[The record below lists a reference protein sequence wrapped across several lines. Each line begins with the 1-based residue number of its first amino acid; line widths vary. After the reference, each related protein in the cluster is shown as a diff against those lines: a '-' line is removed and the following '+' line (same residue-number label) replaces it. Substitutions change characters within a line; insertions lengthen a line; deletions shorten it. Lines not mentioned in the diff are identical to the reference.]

1 MVKNLPANAEAAG
14 SGSGVGRFPVGA
26 TGNPLQYSYLENSMD
41 REASQ
46 ATVSRATES
55 NTTEHA
61 CTPLHSM
68 AFTVYKKLFVCQQSS
83 LL

>member
-26 TGNPLQYSYLENSMD
+26 IPPAVFFLENSMD

-46 ATVSRATES
+46 ATVFRATEL

-61 CTPLHSM
+61 RTSLHSM
-68 AFTVYKKLFVCQQSS
+68 AFTVYKELFVCQQSS